1 MILAPGESN
10 LKGWIAAS
18 GMSGR
23 MQTAL
28 ISSFRGAD
36 ADDSPEVKRV
46 VRWIRKQCL
55 KEVNPTSHFMRDTDF
70 VQIKAMIKQDS
81 WQWDRLKTHFYDH
94 MKQSLAIIAYFH
106 PDEWTNK
113 RALEAYTDLNAHESI
128 QNEDKVDL
136 IARMKD
142 QLPLGNGELVVHDW
156 ILQLPGHMQSALE
169 CAIRGSDIATDNEV
183 RRVTRWMRWVVIKN
197 VMPTSHFMEDREFIR
212 IADLNKEMP
221 WAWGNLPIHFRHHLR
236 EALEIVGYL
245 HPNDEIRERALEA
258 YRDICAKSKAKPEPK
273 EVLVARMQD
282 KPGQIYETTQT
293 KTNLPVG

>member
-10 LKGWIAAS
+10 LKGWIAEA

-46 VRWIRKQCL
+46 VRWVRYQCL
-55 KEVNPTSHFMRDTDF
+55 KNTNPTSHFMRDTDF
-70 VQIKAMIKQDS
+70 IQIRAMIKQDS

-94 MKQSLAIIAYFH
+94 LKQAMGILAYFH
-106 PDEWTNK
+106 PEEMTAK
-113 RALEAYTDLNAHESI
+113 RALDAYTDLNAHESLV
-128 QNEDKVDL
+128 NESKADMIGRLRDL
-136 IARMKD
+136 LPIAR
-142 QLPLGNGELVVHDW
+142 GELVVHDW
-156 ILQLPGHMQSALE
+156 VLQLPGHMQSALE
-169 CAIRGSDIATDNEV
+169 CSLRGSDIATDDEV
-183 RRVTRWMRWVVIKN
+183 RRVSRWMRWVVIKN
-197 VMPTSHFMEDREFIR
+197 VMTTSHYMEDREFKR

-236 EALEIVGYL
+236 EALEIVGYV
-245 HPNDEIRERALEA
+245 HPDEAIRARAIEA
-258 YRDICAKSKAKPEPK
+258 YKDICDKSKAKPEPK
-273 EVLVARMQD
+273 DVLVARLQD
-282 KPGQIYETTQT
+282 KPGQVYETTQQ